1 MSTQTKTRFSWSIFA
16 LVVILVAGIYSCN
29 NTTEEKKE
37 EPATT
42 APAPAPSPDTT
53 ATPADTSGKAATDTT
68 ENGKGGQEPP
78 AKKS

>member
-42 APAPAPSPDTT
+42 TPAPAPAPDTT
-53 ATPADTSGKAATDTT
+53 ATPADSTGKAVDDTS
-68 ENGKGGQEPP
+68 GKGGQEPP
-78 AKKS
+78 ARKS